1 MGAAMDDQRL
11 VALAQEGNPDAFSLL
26 VERHQTMVYNLALGK
41 TGSPQDAEEVT
52 QTAFQGKAAFSS
64 WLYRLTVNAAIDLL
78 RQRSRR
84 PQTLSLDDP
93 DLPPVPDPAEDPQ
106 AQAEAQERRRQL
118 WQAIDALPEVHR
130 TPFLLREMEGY
141 SYREIAKTLGLEEGT
156 VKSRLARARV
166 LLRSELLSHGNFWGR
181 EASKETKGKG
191 GDLE

>member
-52 QTAFQGKAAFSS
+52 QTAFLKAWQG
-64 WLYRLTVNAAIDLL
+64 
-78 RQRSRR
+78 
-84 PQTLSLDDP
+84 
-93 DLPPVPDPAEDPQ
+93 LPPVPDPAEDPQ

-141 SYREIAKTLGLEEGT
+141 SYREIAKALGLEEGT

>member
-52 QTAFQGKAAFSS
+52 QTAFLKAWQG
-64 WLYRLTVNAAIDLL
+64 LL

-141 SYREIAKTLGLEEGT
+141 SYREIAKALGLEEGT

>member
-52 QTAFQGKAAFSS
+52 QTAFLKAWQGLPAFQGKAAFSS
-64 WLYRLTVNAAIDLL
+64 WLYRLTVNA
-78 RQRSRR
+78 
-84 PQTLSLDDP
+84 
-93 DLPPVPDPAEDPQ
+93 
-106 AQAEAQERRRQL
+106 
-118 WQAIDALPEVHR
+118 AIDALPEVHR

>member
-41 TGSPQDAEEVT
+41 TGS
-52 QTAFQGKAAFSS
+52 
-64 WLYRLTVNAAIDLL
+64 
-78 RQRSRR
+78 
-84 PQTLSLDDP
+84 
-93 DLPPVPDPAEDPQ
+93 PAEDPQ

-141 SYREIAKTLGLEEGT
+141 SYREIAKALGLEEGT

-166 LLRSELLSHGNFWGR
+166 LLRNELLSHGNFWGR

>member
-26 VERHQTMVYNLALGK
+26 
-41 TGSPQDAEEVT
+41 
-52 QTAFQGKAAFSS
+52 
-64 WLYRLTVNAAIDLL
+64 
-78 RQRSRR
+78 
-84 PQTLSLDDP
+84 
-93 DLPPVPDPAEDPQ
+93 
-106 AQAEAQERRRQL
+106 
-118 WQAIDALPEVHR
+118 
-130 TPFLLREMEGY
+130 REMEGY
-141 SYREIAKTLGLEEGT
+141 SYREIAKALGLEEGT

>member
-1 MGAAMDDQRL
+1 M
-11 VALAQEGNPDAFSLL
+11 
-26 VERHQTMVYNLALGK
+26 
-41 TGSPQDAEEVT
+41 
-52 QTAFQGKAAFSS
+52 
-64 WLYRLTVNAAIDLL
+64 
-78 RQRSRR
+78 
-84 PQTLSLDDP
+84 
-93 DLPPVPDPAEDPQ
+93 PPVPDPAEDPQ

-141 SYREIAKTLGLEEGT
+141 SYREIAKALGLEEGT

>member
-1 MGAAMDDQRL
+1 M
-11 VALAQEGNPDAFSLL
+11 
-26 VERHQTMVYNLALGK
+26 
-41 TGSPQDAEEVT
+41 
-52 QTAFQGKAAFSS
+52 
-64 WLYRLTVNAAIDLL
+64 NAAIDLL

-141 SYREIAKTLGLEEGT
+141 SYREIAKALGLEEGT
-156 VKSRLARARV
+156 VKSRLSRARER
-166 LLRSELLSHGNFWGR
+166 LRKKFLKLRNETDFTS
-181 EASKETKGKG
+181 SKQRKG
-191 GDLE
+191 G

>member
-1 MGAAMDDQRL
+1 MPSPCWSSATRPWSTTWPWA
-11 VALAQEGNPDAFSLL
+11 
-26 VERHQTMVYNLALGK
+26 K

-52 QTAFQGKAAFSS
+52 QTAFLEGLAGPARLLLLALPSHYERGHRPAPPAQPPAA
-64 WLYRLTVNAAIDLL
+64 D
-78 RQRSRR
+78 
-84 PQTLSLDDP
+84 PSLDDP

-156 VKSRLARARV
+156 VKSLPCLARV
-166 LLRSELLSHGNFWGR
+166 LRSELLSHGNFWGR

>member
-26 VERHQTMVYNLALGK
+26 VERHQTMVYNLALSK

-93 DLPPVPDPAEDPQ
+93 DLPPIPDPAEDPQ
-106 AQAEAQERRRQL
+106 AQTEAQERRRQL

-141 SYREIAKTLGLEEGT
+141 SYREIAKALGLEEGT